1 MEEQRTNGN
10 SCKNKWVLAITA
22 IIILAG
28 SNIYFFTKYNEQSK
42 LIENQLHYIN
52 ELNANITKSSLL
64 STLRFW
70 FSYFII
76 LPFQLFTN
84 WWLTSR
90 EIVIYN
96 SEAIIGLRLAGAP
109 IEDLIFGFA
118 MILAVM
124 SLWESK
130 TNVGKI

>member
-1 MEEQRTNGN
+1 MRFELSYTQ
-10 SCKNKWVLAITA
+10 ITVYA
-22 IIILAG
+22 LIITI
-28 SNIYFFTKYNEQSK
+28 FFDMFVTRN
-42 LIENQLHYIN
+42 
-52 ELNANITKSSLL
+52 SLL

-70 FSYFII
+70 LSYAII
-76 LPFQLFTN
+76 FPFQLITN

-96 SEAIIGLRLAGAP
+96 PESIIGLRLAEAP

-124 SLWESK
+124 SMWE
-130 TNVGKI
+130 TRIGKKISNS

>member
-1 MEEQRTNGN
+1 MRFELSYTQITVYALILTIFFDMFMT
-10 SCKNKWVLAITA
+10 KN
-22 IIILAG
+22 
-28 SNIYFFTKYNEQSK
+28 
-42 LIENQLHYIN
+42 
-52 ELNANITKSSLL
+52 SLL

-76 LPFQLFTN
+76 LPFQLLTN
-84 WWLTSR
+84 YWLTSR

-130 TNVGKI
+130 TKRG

>member
-1 MEEQRTNGN
+1 MRFELSYTQ
-10 SCKNKWVLAITA
+10 ITVYA
-22 IIILAG
+22 LILT
-28 SNIYFFTKYNEQSK
+28 IFFDMF
-42 LIENQLHYIN
+42 
-52 ELNANITKSSLL
+52 ITKNSLL

-70 FSYFII
+70 ISYFII
-76 LPFQLFTN
+76 LPFQLLTN
-84 WWLTSR
+84 YWLTSR

-109 IEDLIFGFA
+109 IEDLIFGSA

-130 TNVGKI
+130 TKRG

>member
-1 MEEQRTNGN
+1 MRFELSYTQITVYALILTILFDMFIA
-10 SCKNKWVLAITA
+10 KN
-22 IIILAG
+22 
-28 SNIYFFTKYNEQSK
+28 
-42 LIENQLHYIN
+42 
-52 ELNANITKSSLL
+52 SLL

-96 SEAIIGLRLAGAP
+96 SETIIGLRVAGAP

-130 TNVGKI
+130 LRADKLG

>member
-1 MEEQRTNGN
+1 MRFELSYTQ
-10 SCKNKWVLAITA
+10 ITVYA
-22 IIILAG
+22 LILT
-28 SNIYFFTKYNEQSK
+28 IFFDMF
-42 LIENQLHYIN
+42 
-52 ELNANITKSSLL
+52 ITKNSLL

-76 LPFQLFTN
+76 LPFQLLTN
-84 WWLTSR
+84 YWLTSR

-130 TNVGKI
+130 TKRD

>member
-1 MEEQRTNGN
+1 MRFELSYTQ
-10 SCKNKWVLAITA
+10 ITVYA
-22 IIILAG
+22 LIITI
-28 SNIYFFTKYNEQSK
+28 FFD
-42 LIENQLHYIN
+42 IF
-52 ELNANITKSSLL
+52 ITKNSLL
-64 STLRFW
+64 STLKFW
-70 FSYFII
+70 LSYFII

-96 SEAIIGLRLAGAP
+96 SESIIGLRLAGAP

-118 MILAVM
+118 IILAVM

-130 TNVGKI
+130 TKRADLP

>member
-1 MEEQRTNGN
+1 MRFELSYTQ
-10 SCKNKWVLAITA
+10 ITVYA
-22 IIILAG
+22 LIMTI
-28 SNIYFFTKYNEQSK
+28 FFDMYVTRN
-42 LIENQLHYIN
+42 
-52 ELNANITKSSLL
+52 SLL

-70 FSYFII
+70 LSYAII
-76 LPFQLFTN
+76 FPFQLITN

-90 EIVIYN
+90 EIVMYN

-124 SLWESK
+124 SLWETRMRGISK
-130 TNVGKI
+130 S